1 MLIELISAN
10 FGWMIVLELGED
22 EGGAGDVADFARAG
36 GDALEC
42 APAAFEP
49 HGPGGRRRRIR
60 EVPDL
65 VTN

>member
-22 EGGAGDVADFARAG
+22 EGGAGDVADFAGAG
-36 GDALEC
+36 GD

-60 EVPDL
+60 EIPDL
-65 VTN
+65 ATN